1 MFTLPDLPYSFD
13 ALEPYIDAQTMQIHH
28 DKHHA
33 AYVKNLNELLAG
45 SDLINLSI
53 DHLIIQLDKVPEDIR
68 QKVINNAGG
77 HYNHSLFW
85 KMLSPLSKSQT
96 PNQKILN
103 NAGGHV
109 NHSFFWKIL
118 GSSGTP
124 NPKILE
130 LKEEFNKKALSI
142 FGSGWVWIIM
152 INDQLSII
160 NTANQD
166 VPKGKI
172 VLGLDVWEHAYYL
185 KYQNRRAEYIEAFWN
200 IINWDEV
207 EKNLI

>member
-1 MFTLPDLPYSFD
+1 MFVLPELPYSFD

-28 DKHHA
+28 AKHHGG
-33 AYVKNLNELLAG
+33 YVKNLNDLLPEKSEA
-45 SDLINLSI
+45 DLEEIFSSST
-53 DHLIIQLDKVPEDIR
+53 D
-68 QKVINNAGG
+68 QKV
-77 HYNHSLFW
+77 
-85 KMLSPLSKSQT
+85 
-96 PNQKILN
+96 LN

-130 LKEEFNKKALSI
+130 LKEEFNKKALSV
-142 FGSGWVWIIM
+142 FGSGWVWITQ
-152 INDQLSII
+152 DLKII
-160 NTANQD
+160 TTANQD
-166 VPKGKI
+166 VPKGKVI
-172 VLGLDVWEHAYYL
+172 LGLDVWEHAYYL

-207 EKNLI
+207 DKHFPLQV

>member
-1 MFTLPDLPYSFD
+1 MFTLPGLPYSYE
-13 ALEPYIDAQTMQIHH
+13 ALEPYIDKETMQIHH
-28 DKHHA
+28 GKHHGG
-33 AYVKNLNELLAG
+33 YVKNLNELLPDKSEA
-45 SDLINLSI
+45 NLEEIFSSST
-53 DHLIIQLDKVPEDIR
+53 D
-68 QKVINNAGG
+68 
-77 HYNHSLFW
+77 
-85 KMLSPLSKSQT
+85 
-96 PNQKILN
+96 QKILN

-207 EKNLI
+207 NRNLK